1 MSPILILSVFLTYFL
16 VLIGISYLT
25 SRGANNETFFV
36 GNRNSKWYLVAF
48 GMIGASL
55 SGVTFISIPG
65 TIIGSKFTYMQM
77 AIGYIIGYAII
88 AFVLL
93 PIYYRMNLTS
103 IYTYL
108 KDRFG
113 VATYKTGASFFL
125 VSRVIGAAL
134 RLFLVADILQVFVFD
149 AWNIPFFATVSFSI
163 LMIWL
168 YTFRGGIKTIIWTD
182 SLQTLFMLASLL
194 FTIYLICTNLDISV
208 GSIFKE
214 IDNAN
219 LGNWFQTE
227 DGNAKNYWLK
237 GILGGM
243 FITIGMT
250 GLDQDMMQKNLS
262 CKNIGEAKK
271 NMMTFSIILFFV
283 NLAFLVMGALLFMYL
298 YDNPDSVWN
307 WMENGGK
314 ADRLFATFALDE
326 GLGLGIGI
334 IFLLGLTAAAY
345 SSADSALTALT
356 TSFCI
361 DILNVEKKDE
371 AAQKKTRMQVHVMM
385 SIVLLVTILIFSATA
400 DQSIIW
406 KLFGWANL
414 TYGPLLGL
422 FFFGILTK
430 KKVYDAAV
438 PFLCILSPVVIYI
451 INENSKAW
459 FGGYQ
464 FGFEL
469 LGINGLL
476 TFIFLWILSYVK
488 PSKNQVAQS

>member
-1 MSPILILSVFLTYFL
+1 MSPVLILSVFLTYFL
-16 VLIGISYLT
+16 VLFGISYLT

-77 AIGYIIGYAII
+77 AIGYVIGYAII

-93 PIYYRMNLTS
+93 PLYYRMNLTS

-108 KDRFG
+108 KVRFG
-113 VATYKTGASFFL
+113 IYTYKTGASFFL
-125 VSRVIGAAL
+125 VSRIIGAAL

-149 AWNIPFFATVSFSI
+149 AWNVPFWLTVSFSI

-182 SLQTLFMLASLL
+182 SLQTLFMLASLM
-194 FTIYLICTNLDISV
+194 FTIYLVCTNLNISI
-208 GSIFKE
+208 GSIFEE
-214 IDNAN
+214 IDRAN
-219 LGNWFQTE
+219 LGTWFQT
-227 DGNAKNYWLK
+227 DNPDAGNYWWK

-271 NMMTFSIILFFV
+271 NMMTFSFILFFV
-283 NLAFLVMGALLFMYL
+283 NLAFLVMGALLFLYL
-298 YDNPDSVWN
+298 YENPSSIWN

-314 ADRLFATFALDE
+314 PDRLFATFALDE

-361 DILNVEKKDE
+361 DILDIEKKEE
-371 AAQKKTRMQVHVMM
+371 AQQKKTRFQVHVLM
-385 SIVLLVTILIFSATA
+385 SIVLLITILIFSMTA

-430 KKVYDAAV
+430 RKVYDQAV
-438 PFLCILSPVVIYI
+438 PFLCILSPVLIYI
-451 INENSKAW
+451 LNVNSKEW
-459 FGGYQ
+459 FDGYQ

-476 TFIFLWILSYVK
+476 TFLLLWILSIGN
-488 PSKNQVAQS
+488 PKNKVAFK

>member
-1 MSPILILSVFLTYFL
+1 MSPTLILSVFIAYFF

-25 SRGANNETFFV
+25 SKGANNETFFV

-65 TIIGSKFTYMQM
+65 TILGSKFTYMQM

-93 PIYYRMNLTS
+93 PLYYRMNLTS

-108 KDRFG
+108 KSRFG
-113 VATYKTGASFFL
+113 DFTYKTGATFFL
-125 VSRVIGAAL
+125 VSRIIGASL

-149 AWNIPFFATVSFSI
+149 AWNVPFWITVSFSI

-182 SLQTLFMLASLL
+182 SLQTLFMLASLM
-194 FTIYLICTNLDISV
+194 FTIYLICSNLNISI
-208 GSIFKE
+208 GSIFTE
-214 IDNAN
+214 IENAN
-219 LGNWFQTE
+219 LGSWFQT
-227 DGNAKNYWLK
+227 DNPDAGNYWWK

-271 NMMTFSIILFFV
+271 NMMTFSFVLFFV
-283 NLAFLVMGALLFMYL
+283 NLAFLIMGALLYL
-298 YDNPDSVWN
+298 YFFEHPDSVWS
-307 WMENGGK
+307 WAQNGAK
-314 ADRLFATFALDE
+314 TDRLFATFALDE
-326 GLGLGIGI
+326 GLGMGIGI
-334 IFLLGLTAAAY
+334 IFLLGLTAAVY
-345 SSADSALTALT
+345 SSADSALTSLT

-361 DILNVEKKDE
+361 DILDIEKKNE
-371 AAQKKTRMQVHVMM
+371 EEQKKTRLRVHVLM
-385 SIVLLVTILIFSATA
+385 SLILLVTIMIFSATA

-430 KKVYDAAV
+430 RRVYDQAV
-438 PFLCILSPVVIYI
+438 PFLCILSPVIIYFL
-451 INENSKAW
+451 NENSKEW
-459 FGGYQ
+459 FDGYQ

-476 TFIFLWILSYVK
+476 TFFFLWILSFIK
-488 PSKNQVAQS
+488 PMQGNPV

>member
-1 MSPILILSVFLTYFL
+1 MSPILILSVFLIYFL

-25 SRGANNETFFV
+25 SRGANNETFFI
-36 GNRNSKWYLVAF
+36 GNKNSKWYLVAF

-108 KDRFG
+108 EDRFG
-113 VATYKTGASFFL
+113 FFTYKTGASFFL
-125 VSRVIGAAL
+125 VSRIIGAGL

-149 AWNIPFFATVSFSI
+149 AWNIPFFITVSFSI

-182 SLQTLFMLASLL
+182 SLQTLFMLASLM
-194 FTIYLICTNLDISV
+194 FTIYIICTSLDISV

-214 IDNAN
+214 IEHAN
-219 LGNWFQTE
+219 LGTWFQT
-227 DGNAKNYWLK
+227 DDPMAANYWWK

-283 NLAFLVMGALLFMYL
+283 NLAFLIMGALLFMYL
-298 YDNPDSVWN
+298 YENPSTIWN
-307 WMENGGK
+307 WMDNGGK
-314 ADRLFATFALDE
+314 PDRLFATFALDE

-345 SSADSALTALT
+345 SSADSALTSLT

-361 DILNVEKKDE
+361 DILGIEKKE
-371 AAQKKTRMQVHVMM
+371 KEKQKSIRLKVHILM
-385 SIVLLVTILIFSATA
+385 SLVLLVTIMIFSAST
-400 DQSIIW
+400 DKSIIW

-422 FFFGILTK
+422 YAFGIATK
-430 KKVYDAAV
+430 RKVQDNLV
-438 PFLCILSPVVIYI
+438 PFICILSPVLIYFL
-451 INENSKAW
+451 NLYSKELL
-459 FGGYQ
+459 GGYQ

-469 LGINGLL
+469 LGLNGLL
-476 TFIFLWILSYVK
+476 TFSLLYLLSFFHKEKV
-488 PSKNQVAQS
+488 QLA